1 MARYLQQAYWPQGFP
16 LPVGSQA
23 PTDQSLVC
31 APMVRSF
38 EPVAARS
45 PVSVTIEQRTAREA
59 VRNCCRTE
67 FASQHVLRSSWSLLL
82 EERRSILVVMRPC
95 HGRSCLLERRYH
107 ALIAWSVAT
116 SCPRTVRLPFL
127 CCSLSLWQV
136 LTNLRE

>member
-1 MARYLQQAYWPQGFP
+1 MARYLQQVYCPQGFP

-23 PTDQSLVC
+23 PTDQSLAC

-82 EERRSILVVMRPC
+82 EERRRFLLSCGPAVGGHACAQWASLPRFDCVVCAAPL
-95 HGRSCLLERRYH
+95 SPRRRGQTH
-107 ALIAWSVAT
+107 SAV
-116 SCPRTVRLPFL
+116 LP
-127 CCSLSLWQV
+127 SRVLW
-136 LTNLRE
+136 

>member
-1 MARYLQQAYWPQGFP
+1 MARYLQQVYCPQGFP

-23 PTDQSLVC
+23 PTDQSPAC

-59 VRNCCRTE
+59 ARNCCRTE
-67 FASQHVLRSSWSLLL
+67 FVSQHVLRSSWSLLL

-95 HGRSCLLERRYH
+95 HGRSCLCAVGDLTTRCKMG
-107 ALIAWSVAT
+107 SQGQVAM
-116 SCPRTVRLPFL
+116 
-127 CCSLSLWQV
+127 W
-136 LTNLRE
+136 NLVSPNGCVGST